1 MVFPPLSPP
10 QRPHFLSC
18 DKHSVTFPAAVVNFP
33 TRYISARA
41 KAKQRKPATRLPLFV
56 FTLCFGTEL
65 VFADAAQRADPIFGD
80 GFPRRAGGDAVV
92 GVAGCGVVDVAADV
106 TDVFHGCVSR
116 YGKLLAE
123 VALEQTLERLA
134 VAGLNLILPTKT

>member
-1 MVFPPLSPP
+1 M
-10 QRPHFLSC
+10 
-18 DKHSVTFPAAVVNFP
+18 
-33 TRYISARA
+33 
-41 KAKQRKPATRLPLFV
+41 
-56 FTLCFGTEL
+56 LCFGTEL

-92 GVAGCGVVDVAADV
+92 GAAGCGVVDVAADV

-123 VALEQTLERLA
+123 VAVQQTLERLA
-134 VAGLNLILPTKT
+134 VAGLDAIHDTVHEMARDEARHGKAFEGLLKRYFGE